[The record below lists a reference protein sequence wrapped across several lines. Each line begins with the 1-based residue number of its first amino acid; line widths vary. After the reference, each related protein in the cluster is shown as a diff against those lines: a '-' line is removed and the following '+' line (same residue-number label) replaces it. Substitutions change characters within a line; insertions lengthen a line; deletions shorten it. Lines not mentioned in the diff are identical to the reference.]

1 MPLRSALVA
10 EFVGTFF
17 LVFAG
22 CGAIVVDSIGH
33 EITHVGVALVFGL
46 VVAALVYA
54 LGHVSG
60 AHFNPA
66 VSIGFWAL
74 GEFPRSRV
82 LPYILVQLSGAVAA
96 SGLLLALFGHAGN
109 LGVTAPSGSPLVS
122 LVLET
127 VMTFLLVFV
136 IFGSAVHG
144 MAVKG
149 FAGIAIGAAIALDA
163 LFGGPVSGA
172 SMNPA
177 RSLGPAIVAG
187 AWSDQW
193 VYVVGP
199 IVGALFAVATFRVI
213 TLGGSTRVVEE
224 SRHGVSGS
232 AISSR

>member
-1 MPLRSALVA
+1 MALRGALVA

-22 CGAIVVDSIGH
+22 CGAIVVDAISH
-33 EITHVGVALVFGL
+33 EVTHVGVALVFGL

-66 VSIGFWAL
+66 VSLGFWAL
-74 GEFPRSRV
+74 GEFPGSRV
-82 LPYILVQLSGAVAA
+82 LPYIGVQLAGAATA
-96 SGLLLALFGHAGN
+96 SGLLLELFGRAGN
-109 LGVTAPSGSPLVS
+109 LGVTMPAGRPLVS
-122 LVLET
+122 LVLEAT
-127 VMTFLLVFV
+127 MTFLLVFV

-177 RSLGPAIVAG
+177 RSLGPALVSG
-187 AWSDQW
+187 LWSNQW
-193 VYVVGP
+193 IYVVGP
-199 IVGALFAVATFRVI
+199 IGGSLLAVVAYKVI
-213 TLGGSTRVVEE
+213 TAA
-224 SRHGVSGS
+224 SRREP
-232 AISSR
+232 SR

>member
-1 MPLRSALVA
+1 MPLRGALVA

-22 CGAIVVDSIGH
+22 CGAIVVDSLGH
-33 EITHVGVALVFGL
+33 EVTHVGVALVFGL

-74 GEFPRSRV
+74 GEFPARRV
-82 LPYILVQLSGAVAA
+82 VSYVLAQSSGALAA
-96 SGLLLALFGHAGN
+96 SGLLLLLFGRAGG
-109 LGVTAPSGSPLVS
+109 LGVTVPGGNPVVS
-122 LVLET
+122 LVLEIA
-127 VMTFLLVFV
+127 MTFLLVFV

-144 MAVKG
+144 MAIKG
-149 FAGIAIGAAIALDA
+149 FAGLAIGATIALDA

-177 RSLGPAIVAG
+177 RSLAPALVSG
-187 AWSDQW
+187 TWSGQW
-193 VYVVGP
+193 IYVVGP
-199 IVGALFAVATFRVI
+199 IAGALLAVAVFRVM
-213 TLGGSTRVVEE
+213 T
-224 SRHGVSGS
+224 SGTTGEIGRS
-232 AISSR
+232 ATSWK

>member
-1 MPLRSALVA
+1 MPLRGALVA

-22 CGAIVVDSIGH
+22 CGAIVVDSISH
-33 EITHVGVALVFGL
+33 EVTHVGVALVFGL

-66 VSIGFWAL
+66 VSLGFWAL
-74 GEFPRSRV
+74 GEFPGKRV
-82 LPYILVQLSGAVAA
+82 FPYIAVQAGGAIAA
-96 SGLLLALFGHAGN
+96 SGILLMLFGHNGG
-109 LGVTAPSGSPLVS
+109 LGVTSPNGDPMVS

-127 VMTFLLVFV
+127 AMTFLLVFV

-144 MAVKG
+144 RAVKG
-149 FAGIAIGAAIALDA
+149 FAGIAIGAVIALDA

-177 RSLGPAIVAG
+177 RSIGPALVAG
-187 AWSDQW
+187 TWSDQW
-193 VYVVGP
+193 IYIMGP
-199 IVGALFAVATFRVI
+199 IAGALIAVVTYK
-213 TLGGSTRVVEE
+213 TMT
-224 SRHGVSGS
+224 SG
-232 AISSR
+232 AKYEV